1 LFGAEIDDLDLQL
14 SIKVSPDA
22 YIFDTDR
29 FIPTIRKAGISTA
42 AVTETEA
49 EPNVKP
55 GQKVSERIEQNG
67 EKGEAAK
74 NSPPASKEN
83 GTK

>member
-1 LFGAEIDDLDLQL
+1 LLGAEIDVLDLQL

-29 FIPTIRKAGISTA
+29 FIPTIRKAGSSTA
-42 AVTETEA
+42 AVTETE
-49 EPNVKP
+49 PKVKP
-55 GQKVSERIEQNG
+55 GQKVSERKEQNG
-67 EKGEAAK
+67 ENGKAAK
-74 NSPPASKEN
+74 NSPPARKEN